1 MPFGDY
7 HNREHH
13 KMCGSEINHYRTHKP
28 KDEAGVVWQKNFN
41 TCMPMY
47 KDKDREQKI
56 KYVAEEMN
64 RTFQKQKKA
73 GQCYPKWK

>member
-1 MPFGDY
+1 MPFGTY
-7 HNREHH
+7 HNRENHG
-13 KMCGSEINHYRTHKP
+13 MCGSEINHYRTHKP

-41 TCMPMY
+41 TCLPMY

-56 KYVAEEMN
+56 KYVAEKMN
-64 RTFQKQKKA
+64 TTFQKQKKA